1 MTVSFLMTA
10 TDEMPFRAFH
20 GGRPTEIADTCPF
33 TFGQADSIYTR
44 LRMTVKAGKVVVAF
58 SVLFV
63 GSLLLLKDV
72 PGRNA
77 PARRELRTIKDPPRQ
92 KRKGG
97 GARDLKVANSPAGRD
112 GRKLSFD
119 ETKEVLLKVLNGP
132 EGFRVLKTIAA
143 KMDSDAGAAADGEDA
158 EQSRRLGHHLTVHF
172 PDCVLAGE
180 AECKEAILADLES
193 NPDLYQHIGGFVEF
207 ETRKKRSDDPDDPDH
222 DKVVLKT
229 DSTGTK
235 VIGLNGDCIGRS
247 NWVVMHMCLFI
258 CGFLLLTRSQHMLST
273 RPLIPLLTFAAC
285 IHIFSAIF
293 VLLQCTILSSGSRMA
308 WRLPSGRGIAPLG
321 NIQKN
326 SSIANLSVRQIVVT

>member
-1 MTVSFLMTA
+1 
-10 TDEMPFRAFH
+10 
-20 GGRPTEIADTCPF
+20 
-33 TFGQADSIYTR
+33 
-44 LRMTVKAGKVVVAF
+44 MTVKAGKVVVAF

-77 PARRELRTIKDPPRQ
+77 PARRELRTVNDPPRQ
-92 KRKGG
+92 KQKGG
-97 GARDLKVANSPAGRD
+97 GARDLKVATSPAGRD

-132 EGFRVLKTIAA
+132 EGFRVLRDIAA
-143 KMDSDAGAAADGEDA
+143 KMDSDAGAAADGKDA
-158 EQSRRLGHHLTVHF
+158 DQSRRLGHHLTVHF

-193 NPDLYQHIGGFVEF
+193 NPLLYSHIGGFVEF
-207 ETRKKRSDDPDDPDH
+207 ETRKKRSVDPDDPDH

-247 NWVVMHMCLFI
+247 NWVVMYMYFFI
-258 CGFLLLTRSQHMLST
+258 YLWLSPLDSQHMLST
-273 RPLIPLLTFAAC
+273 RPLSLTFSAC
-285 IHIFSAIF
+285 
-293 VLLQCTILSSGSRMA
+293 LLQCTILSSGSRMA

-326 SSIANLSVRQIVVT
+326 SSIANLSVQQIVVT

>member
-1 MTVSFLMTA
+1 MTA
-10 TDEMPFRAFH
+10 
-20 GGRPTEIADTCPF
+20 
-33 TFGQADSIYTR
+33 
-44 LRMTVKAGKVVVAF
+44 KAGKVVVAL

-77 PARRELRTIKDPPRQ
+77 PARRELRTVNDPPRQ
-92 KRKGG
+92 KQKGG
-97 GARDLKVANSPAGRD
+97 GARDLKVATSPAGRD

-132 EGFRVLKTIAA
+132 EGFRVLRDIAA
-143 KMDSDAGAAADGEDA
+143 KSDAGAAVDGKDAD
-158 EQSRRLGHHLTVHF
+158 QSRRLGHHLTVHF

-193 NPDLYQHIGGFVEF
+193 NPGLYSHIGGFVEF
-207 ETRKKRSDDPDDPDH
+207 ETRKKRSVDPDDPDH

-247 NWVVMHMCLFI
+247 KWVVVYMYFLLI
-258 CGFLLLTRSQHMLST
+258 CGFLLLTRSTCSQLVPS
-273 RPLIPLLTFAAC
+273 LTFLLV
-285 IHIFSAIF
+285 FSSALSF
-293 VLLQCTILSSGSRMA
+293 QVAQGWRGDCHRAVGLLPWATSRRAPVLPTSQSTDLL
-308 WRLPSGRGIAPLG
+308 
-321 NIQKN
+321 
-326 SSIANLSVRQIVVT
+326 

>member
-1 MTVSFLMTA
+1 
-10 TDEMPFRAFH
+10 MPSARSRF
-20 GGRPTEIADTCPF
+20 
-33 TFGQADSIYTR
+33 
-44 LRMTVKAGKVVVAF
+44 RMTVKVGKVVVAL

-77 PARRELRTIKDPPRQ
+77 PARRELRTVNDPPRQ
-92 KRKGG
+92 KQKGG
-97 GARDLKVANSPAGRD
+97 GARDLKVATSPAGRD

-132 EGFRVLKTIAA
+132 EGFRVLRDIAA
-143 KMDSDAGAAADGEDA
+143 KMDSDAGAAADGKDA
-158 EQSRRLGHHLTVHF
+158 DQSRRLGHHLTVHF

-193 NPDLYQHIGGFVEF
+193 HPDLYSHIGGFVEF
-207 ETRKKRSDDPDDPDH
+207 ETRKKRSVDPDDPDH

-247 NWVVMHMCLFI
+247 NWVVMYMFLFI
-258 CGFLLLTRSQHMLST
+258 CGFLLLTRSTCSQLVPS
-273 RPLIPLLTFAAC
+273 LTFSAC
-285 IHIFSAIF
+285 
-293 VLLQCTILSSGSRMA
+293 LLQCTILSSGSRMA

-321 NIQKN
+321 NIQKS
-326 SSIANLSVRQIVVT
+326 SSIANLSVQMTVVT